1 MRRNHRMLLL
11 LGALA
16 ALVAVSTPANA
27 QTSEPPP
34 PPEANDDCT
43 GDQDP
48 TPVVIVHGTFANRTQ
63 AGSTLSPELE
73 NEGYCVFA
81 LNYGNCSPGGS
92 CGRGPIEDSAR
103 ELRRFI
109 NQQVLPESRSG
120 KVSIVGHSQ
129 GGLMPRYYIRFLGGK
144 SKVKDMIGL
153 SPSNH
158 GTDNPF
164 APPAGELAQCRAC
177 EQQFP
182 YKSNFIRRV
191 NQDNDTLGDI
201 DYTQIQTRFDEV
213 VVPYFSAYL
222 ADKTGHRQQ
231 PAQPAPERPPHHQLL
246 PAGRVR
252 RQHQRPSGHRQ
263 RPAGVRR
270 GPGRARPQGPGATA
284 GPARLRLRA
293 DQLAIPAAARDR
305 APKPA
310 RSSRGARLP
319 RWPGAAARAPA
330 RTSSP

>member
-11 LGALA
+11 LGTLA
-16 ALVAVSTPANA
+16 ALVALPTPANA

-103 ELRRFI
+103 ELRRFV

-177 EQQFP
+177 EQQYP

-222 ADKTGHRQQ
+222 ADKPGTSNSPRS
-231 PAQPAPERPPHHQLL
+231 
-246 PAGRVR
+246 R
-252 RQHQRPSGHRQ
+252 RQNGGHTTNFCLQ
-263 RPAGVRR
+263 DEFAGNTSDHLDIVNDQQAFAVVLDALDRK
-270 GPGRARPQGPGATA
+270 
-284 GPARLRLRA
+284 GPARPP
-293 DQLAIPAAARDR
+293 DQPDSVCAQ
-305 APKPA
+305 
-310 RSSRGARLP
+310 
-319 RWPGAAARAPA
+319 
-330 RTSSP
+330 TN